1 MTDKIS
7 WETDWD
13 SALSRA
19 KSDAKPIFLD
29 FFNPQ

>member
-1 MTDKIS
+1 MADKIS
-7 WETDWD
+7 WETNWD
-13 SALSRA
+13 STLVRA